1 MNNIKLQG
9 IDVAGIE
16 KEYSLNDFK
25 GQKVI
30 LYFYPKDNTSGCTQE
45 ACDFRDN
52 INRLTS
58 FATVIGVSPDSIKSH
73 LKFKEKQRLN
83 FVLLSDPEHK
93 LAEAFNV
100 WVEKSMYG
108 RKYMG
113 IERSTFVLDENL
125 NIIKEWC
132 NQSRFMSTAMNQ
144 KATDKYAQKILWK
157 IKVPAGTKGASIE
170 SFNIER
176 EAEAEFLLQRG
187 SDLLIKNAKFN
198 SKKRIWEIDVVMD
211 QININIDKGLNNVKM
226 KVGV

>member
-1 MNNIKLQG
+1 MKEIKLQG
-9 IDVAGIE
+9 IDVDGIE

-58 FATVIGVSPDSIKSH
+58 FATVIGASPDSIKSH
-73 LKFKEKQRLN
+73 LKFKEKQSLN
-83 FVLLSDPEHK
+83 FILLSDPEHK
-93 LAEAFNV
+93 LAETFNV

-125 NIIKEWC
+125 NIIKEW
-132 NQSRFMSTAMNQ
+132 R
-144 KATDKYAQKILWK
+144 
-157 IKVPAGTKGASIE
+157 KVKVKGHVDEVIE
-170 SFNIER
+170 Y
-176 EAEAEFLLQRG
+176 
-187 SDLLIKNAKFN
+187 
-198 SKKRIWEIDVVMD
+198 
-211 QININIDKGLNNVKM
+211 LNT
-226 KVGV
+226 

>member
-1 MNNIKLQG
+1 MNNINLQG
-9 IDVAGIE
+9 IDVDGIE

-52 INRLTS
+52 INRLTN

-73 LKFKEKQRLN
+73 LKFKENQSLN
-83 FVLLSDPEHK
+83 FILLSDPEHK

-125 NIIKEWC
+125 NIIKEW
-132 NQSRFMSTAMNQ
+132 R
-144 KATDKYAQKILWK
+144 
-157 IKVPAGTKGASIE
+157 KVKVKGHVDEVIE
-170 SFNIER
+170 Y
-176 EAEAEFLLQRG
+176 L
-187 SDLLIKNAKFN
+187 NA
-198 SKKRIWEIDVVMD
+198 
-211 QININIDKGLNNVKM
+211 
-226 KVGV
+226 

>member
-9 IDVAGIE
+9 INIDGIK

-58 FATVIGVSPDSIKSH
+58 FATVIGISPDSIKSH
-73 LKFKEKQRLN
+73 LKFKEKQSLN
-83 FVLLSDPEHK
+83 FILLSDPEHK

-125 NIIKEWC
+125 NIIKEW
-132 NQSRFMSTAMNQ
+132 R
-144 KATDKYAQKILWK
+144 
-157 IKVPAGTKGASIE
+157 KVKVKGHVDEVIE
-170 SFNIER
+170 Y
-176 EAEAEFLLQRG
+176 
-187 SDLLIKNAKFN
+187 
-198 SKKRIWEIDVVMD
+198 
-211 QININIDKGLNNVKM
+211 LNV
-226 KVGV
+226 

>member
-9 IDVAGIE
+9 IDIDGIE

-58 FATVIGVSPDSIKSH
+58 FAIVIGVSPDSIKSH
-73 LKFKEKQRLN
+73 LKFKEKQSLN
-83 FVLLSDPEHK
+83 FILLSDPEHK

-125 NIIKEWC
+125 NIIKEW
-132 NQSRFMSTAMNQ
+132 R
-144 KATDKYAQKILWK
+144 
-157 IKVPAGTKGASIE
+157 KVKVKGHVDE
-170 SFNIER
+170 VLEY
-176 EAEAEFLLQRG
+176 L
-187 SDLLIKNAKFN
+187 NA
-198 SKKRIWEIDVVMD
+198 
-211 QININIDKGLNNVKM
+211 
-226 KVGV
+226 

>member
-9 IDVAGIE
+9 VDIDGIE

-58 FATVIGVSPDSIKSH
+58 FATVIGVSPDSITSH
-73 LKFKEKQRLN
+73 LKFKEKQDLN

-100 WVEKSMYG
+100 WTEKSMYG

-113 IERSTFVLDENL
+113 IERSTFILDENL
-125 NIIKEWC
+125 NIIKEW
-132 NQSRFMSTAMNQ
+132 R
-144 KATDKYAQKILWK
+144 
-157 IKVPAGTKGASIE
+157 KVKVKGHVDDVIE
-170 SFNIER
+170 Y
-176 EAEAEFLLQRG
+176 L
-187 SDLLIKNAKFN
+187 NA
-198 SKKRIWEIDVVMD
+198 
-211 QININIDKGLNNVKM
+211 
-226 KVGV
+226 